1 MRYLAL
7 RDSAASSA
15 REDLK
20 GLLEQRKEG
29 QAALGGPHGTAEAE
43 LTAQEGHGPQG
54 LLHEDLGDRGQVVVC
69 VVRHHNAGEQDGHDA
84 WRGTEGRSAQP

>member
-1 MRYLAL
+1 MWKPEELTKNKGVRYLAL

-29 QAALGGPHGTAEAE
+29 QAALGGPHGTTEAE
-43 LTAQEGHGPQG
+43 LTA
-54 LLHEDLGDRGQVVVC
+54 
-69 VVRHHNAGEQDGHDA
+69 
-84 WRGTEGRSAQP
+84 

>member
-29 QAALGGPHGTAEAE
+29 QAALGGPHGTTEAE
-43 LTAQEGHGPQG
+43 LTA
-54 LLHEDLGDRGQVVVC
+54 
-69 VVRHHNAGEQDGHDA
+69 
-84 WRGTEGRSAQP
+84 